1 MEINY
6 ENKEIEDF
14 ILFGIAESRP
24 YSKWRSNRQLRQD
37 IDKVMKIL
45 TIADNCTELQLYKA
59 LHYEQLRYDRIGQ
72 SSVRLGFKSKF
83 RLIFTEHNNGIT
95 INIIEISEHYGDK

>member
-1 MEINY
+1 MEINF
-6 ENKEIEDF
+6 ENKEIEYF

-24 YSKWRSNRQLRQD
+24 YSKWRSNRQLRLD
-37 IDKVMKIL
+37 IDKVMRAL
-45 TIADNCTELQLYKA
+45 TIADTCAELQLYKA
-59 LHYEQLRYDRIGQ
+59 LHYEQLKYDRIGQ

-83 RLIFTEHNNGIT
+83 RLIFTEHNNGIM